1 MICWDICGEYVGI
14 HRDLFIRH
22 KHWPKTHIFDSQIGD
37 SLERNDGNQFP
48 VKLRVV
54 SVGIHRHRFLF
65 DSMKR
70 RMTDLM
76 QMFLQFGFRPE
87 SLQRFGAFEK
97 WLEVWRVLVLSP
109 DVVLQ

>member
-22 KHWPKTHIFDSQIGD
+22 KHWPKLILFDSQIAD

-54 SVGIHRHRFLF
+54 SFGIHRRRFLV
-65 DSMKR
+65 DLMKR
-70 RMTDLM
+70 IITRLL
-76 QMFLQFGFRPE
+76 QMFLQFGFRP
-87 SLQRFGAFEK
+87 SLLGKWGAIEY
-97 WLEVWRVLVLSP
+97 WLGL
-109 DVVLQ
+109 